1 MRYAKWAAIVAV
13 VAYVAAHA
21 VADGWHPHWTPA
33 TIGAL
38 ATLVLFVIGT
48 RVTGIV
54 AYRHAM
60 RAGERV
66 RRFYRGE

>member
-1 MRYAKWAAIVAV
+1 MT
-13 VAYVAAHA
+13 
-21 VADGWHPHWTPA
+21 WHPEWTPQ
-33 TIGAL
+33 TITAL
-38 ATLVLFVIGT
+38 VVLVLFVIGT